1 MPMYHRWRHMIVAVA
16 VVTPL
21 FLLPLQFARSAAP
34 LEDQLPARSAKPIPK
49 DQPTRSVKAI
59 PKDQPPVRSVKAI
72 PKDQLPDRSIKATQ
86 KTQLPARS
94 VKAIPKAQL
103 SARSVKPIPKDQLPD
118 RSIKATQKTQLPAR
132 SVKAI
137 PKAQLPTRSVKA
149 IPKAQ
154 LPTRSVQAIGISTL
168 QPESLRLPNT
178 AIEPIDWNTL
188 KGWEAD
194 DHAAAF
200 ATFLTSCRP
209 LLRASVQEGDKRPM
223 YLALTQVCRQALAV
237 GRLTDDQARIFFED
251 NFRPLH
257 ITKLGDSAGLLTG
270 YYEPI
275 IDGSRFPTGIFK
287 VPIYRRP
294 LDLVPP
300 RNSIGPG
307 FPNKGQS
314 LRRTPSGALVPYYD
328 RGEILDGALDGKHL
342 EICWIKNQSDALTI
356 QIEGSARVRLEDG
369 TILRINYDGHNGY
382 PFVPI
387 SRILAERNIIPRK
400 EMSLERIRDWMRAN
414 PQSAQE
420 VLRQN
425 RSFVFFRI
433 VGLSDDR
440 EPKDAQGAPHDRE
453 AVGAQGVPLTPGRS
467 IAVDNA
473 LHLYGTPFFIQADL
487 PLTSEK
493 RSVSFDRL
501 MIAQDTGSAIV
512 GPARADIF
520 WGAGDRAG
528 QLADHVHHPGNFAL
542 LVPRELDPVTAG
554 ARIPLPPEKPSLIA
568 QAKISTSPT
577 TCRFGRTF
585 GGPCT
590 IPRPARPPMLG
601 WVAVRSR

>member
-1 MPMYHRWRHMIVAVA
+1 MPMYHRWRHTTVAVA

-21 FLLPLQFARSAAP
+21 FLLPLQFARSA
-34 LEDQLPARSAKPIPK
+34 
-49 DQPTRSVKAI
+49 V
-59 PKDQPPVRSVKAI
+59 PP
-72 PKDQLPDRSIKATQ
+72 
-86 KTQLPARS
+86 
-94 VKAIPKAQL
+94 
-103 SARSVKPIPKDQLPD
+103 
-118 RSIKATQKTQLPAR
+118 KTQLPAR

-137 PKAQLPTRSVKA
+137 PKAQLPARSAKTIPKAQLPVRSVKTIPKAQLPVRSVKTIPKAQLSVRSVKA
-149 IPKAQ
+149 IPKDQ
-154 LPTRSVQAIGISTL
+154 LPARSKANGISTL
-168 QPESLRLPNT
+168 QPEPLRLPNT
-178 AIEPIDWNTL
+178 AIEPIEWNAL
-188 KGWEAD
+188 NGWKAD

-209 LLRASVQEGDKRPM
+209 LLRASVQEGDKHPM

-237 GRLTDDQARIFFED
+237 GQLTDDQARIFFEH
-251 NFRPLH
+251 NFRPLR
-257 ITKLGDSAGLLTG
+257 IASLGDSAGLLTG

-275 IDGSRFPTGIFK
+275 VDGSRFPTGIFK

-294 LDLVPP
+294 PDLVPP
-300 RNSIGPG
+300 RNSTGPG

-314 LRRTPSGALVPYYD
+314 LRRTPGGALVPYYD
-328 RGEILDGALDGKHL
+328 RGQILDGALDGKHL
-342 EICWIKNQSDALTI
+342 EICWIKSQADALTI

-369 TILRINYDGHNGY
+369 AILRINYDAHNGY
-382 PFVPI
+382 PFVPV
-387 SRILAERNIIPRK
+387 SRILIERNIIPRK
-400 EMSLERIRDWMRAN
+400 EMSPERIREWMHAN
-414 PQSAQE
+414 PQSAEE

-433 VGLSDDR
+433 VGLSDDH
-440 EPKDAQGAPHDRE
+440 EPKDSQGPPRDRE

-473 LHLYGTPFFIQADL
+473 LHVYGTPFFVQADL

-528 QLADHVHHPGNFAL
+528 QLANHVHHPGNFAL
-542 LVPRELDPVTAG
+542 LVPRELDHVTAG
-554 ARIPLPPEKPSLIA
+554 ARIPLPPEKPSFIA

-577 TCRFGRTF
+577 TCHIGRTF
-585 GGPCT
+585 GGPCA

>member
-1 MPMYHRWRHMIVAVA
+1 MA

-21 FLLPLQFARSAAP
+21 LLIPLQFARSAAAP
-34 LEDQLPARSAKPIPK
+34 KAQLPARSVKVIPK
-49 DQPTRSVKAI
+49 AQLPARSVKANPKAQI
-59 PKDQPPVRSVKAI
+59 PARSVKAN
-72 PKDQLPDRSIKATQ
+72 PKAQLPARSVKATPIAQ
-86 KTQLPARS
+86 LLAARSVKATPKAQLPAARS

-103 SARSVKPIPKDQLPD
+103 PA
-118 RSIKATQKTQLPAR
+118 AR

-149 IPKAQ
+149 I
-154 LPTRSVQAIGISTL
+154 GISTL
-168 QPESLRLPNT
+168 QPEPLRLPNT
-178 AIEPIDWNTL
+178 AIEPIEWNAL
-188 KGWEAD
+188 NGWEAD

-200 ATFLTSCRP
+200 ATFSTSCRP

-237 GRLTDDQARIFFED
+237 GRLTDDQARIFFEH

-275 IDGSRFPTGIFK
+275 VDGSRFPTGIFK

-294 LDLVPP
+294 PDLVPP
-300 RNSIGPG
+300 RNSTGPG

-314 LRRTPSGALVPYYD
+314 LRRTSSGALVPYYD
-328 RGEILDGALDGKHL
+328 RGQILDGALDGKHL
-342 EICWIKNQSDALTI
+342 EICWIKNQSDALGI
-356 QIEGSARVRLEDG
+356 QMEGSARVRLEDG

-382 PFVPI
+382 PFVPA
-387 SRILAERNIIPRK
+387 SRILIERNIIPRK

-414 PQSAQE
+414 PQSTEE

-440 EPKDAQGAPHDRE
+440 EQKDAPGPPRDRE

-473 LHLYGTPFFIQADL
+473 LHVYGTPFFIQADL
-487 PLTSEK
+487 PLTGEK

-528 QLADHVHHPGNFAL
+528 QLANHVHHLGNFAL

-554 ARIPLPPEKPSLIA
+554 ARIPLPPEKPSFIA
-568 QAKISTSPT
+568 QAKISTSFATSPT
-577 TCRFGRTF
+577 TCRIGRTS
-585 GGPCT
+585 GEPCA
-590 IPRPARPPMLG
+590 IPRPARPPMPG
-601 WVAVRSR
+601 WVAARSR

>member
-1 MPMYHRWRHMIVAVA
+1 MCAAWQRFVRRTQLRINRDWIAVAAGRCMPMCQRWRHTIVAVA

-34 LEDQLPARSAKPIPK
+34 PKAQLSARSVKPIPK

-59 PKDQPPVRSVKAI
+59 PKDQ
-72 PKDQLPDRSIKATQ
+72 LPDRSIKAIQ
-86 KTQLPARS
+86 KT
-94 VKAIPKAQL
+94 
-103 SARSVKPIPKDQLPD
+103 
-118 RSIKATQKTQLPAR
+118 
-132 SVKAI
+132 
-137 PKAQLPTRSVKA
+137 QLPTRSVKA

-237 GRLTDDQARIFFED
+237 GRLTDDQARIFFEH

-257 ITKLGDSAGLLTG
+257 IAKLGDSSGLLTG

-294 LDLVPP
+294 PDLVPP
-300 RNSIGPG
+300 HNSTGPG

-314 LRRTPSGALVPYYD
+314 LRRTSSGALVPYYD

-342 EICWIKNQSDALTI
+342 EICWIKNQSDALAI

-369 TILRINYDGHNGY
+369 TIMRINYDAHNGY

-387 SRILAERNIIPRK
+387 SRILLERNIIPR
-400 EMSLERIRDWMRAN
+400 EQMSLERIREWMRAN
-414 PQSAQE
+414 PRSAEE

-440 EPKDAQGAPHDRE
+440 EPKDVPSAPRDRE

-467 IAVDNA
+467 IAIDNA
-473 LHLYGTPFFIQADL
+473 LHMYGTPFFIQADL
-487 PLTSEK
+487 PLTGEK
-493 RSVSFDRL
+493 RRVSFDRL

-528 QLADHVHHPGNFAL
+528 QLANHVHHPGNFAL
-542 LVPRELDPVTAG
+542 LVPHELDPVTAG
-554 ARIPLPPEKPSLIA
+554 ARMPLPPEKPSFIA
-568 QAKISTSPT
+568 QAKISTSFAT
-577 TCRFGRTF
+577 SSSTCGIGRTLV
-585 GGPCT
+585 GPCA

-601 WVAVRSR
+601 RVAVRSK

>member
-1 MPMYHRWRHMIVAVA
+1 MVRLAVDHDHSMCAAWRQLVARSQLKIGRDWIAIAAGRCVPIYHRWRSTVVAVA
-16 VVTPL
+16 AVTPL

-34 LEDQLPARSAKPIPK
+34 PKAQL
-49 DQPTRSVKAI
+49 
-59 PKDQPPVRSVKAI
+59 PVRSVKAI
-72 PKDQLPDRSIKATQ
+72 PNA
-86 KTQLPARS
+86 QLPARS
-94 VKAIPKAQL
+94 VKAIPKAQ
-103 SARSVKPIPKDQLPD
+103 P
-118 RSIKATQKTQLPAR
+118 PAR
-132 SVKAI
+132 SVEAN
-137 PKAQLPTRSVKA
+137 
-149 IPKAQ
+149 
-154 LPTRSVQAIGISTL
+154 GISTM
-168 QPESLRLPNT
+168 QPEPLRLPNT
-178 AIEPIDWNTL
+178 AIEPIEWNAL
-188 KGWEAD
+188 NGWEAD

-209 LLRASVQEGDKRPM
+209 LLRASVREGDKRPM

-237 GRLTDDQARIFFED
+237 GRLTDDQARIFFEH
-251 NFRPLH
+251 NFRPLR
-257 ITKLGDSAGLLTG
+257 IASLGDSAGLLTG

-275 IDGSRFPTGIFK
+275 VDGSRFPTGIFK

-294 LDLVPP
+294 PDLVPP
-300 RNSIGPG
+300 RNSTGPG

-314 LRRTPSGALVPYYD
+314 LRRTSSGALVPYYD
-328 RGEILDGALDGKHL
+328 RGQILDGALDGKHL
-342 EICWIKNQSDALTI
+342 EICWIKNQSDALGI

-382 PFVPI
+382 PFVPV
-387 SRILAERNIIPRK
+387 SRILIERNIIPRK
-400 EMSLERIRDWMRAN
+400 EMSLERIREWMHAN
-414 PQSAQE
+414 PQSAEE

-440 EPKDAQGAPHDRE
+440 QPKDAQGAPHDRE

-473 LHLYGTPFFIQADL
+473 LHVYGTPFFIQADL

-528 QLADHVHHPGNFAL
+528 QLANHVHHPGNFAL

-554 ARIPLPPEKPSLIA
+554 ARIPLPPEKPSFIA

-577 TCRFGRTF
+577 TCHIGRTF
-585 GGPCT
+585 GGPCA

>member
-1 MPMYHRWRHMIVAVA
+1 MPMCHLWRHTIVAVA

-34 LEDQLPARSAKPIPK
+34 PKAQLPI
-49 DQPTRSVKAI
+49 RSVKAI
-59 PKDQPPVRSVKAI
+59 PKAQLPARSVKATPKAQLPARSVKAI
-72 PKDQLPDRSIKATQ
+72 PN
-86 KTQLPARS
+86 TQLPARS
-94 VKAIPKAQL
+94 VKAIPNAQLPARWVEATPKAQL
-103 SARSVKPIPKDQLPD
+103 PARSG
-118 RSIKATQKTQLPAR
+118 KAISKAQLPAR
-132 SVKAI
+132 SVE
-137 PKAQLPTRSVKA
+137 TN
-149 IPKAQ
+149 
-154 LPTRSVQAIGISTL
+154 GISTL
-168 QPESLRLPNT
+168 QPEPLRLPNA
-178 AIEPIDWNTL
+178 AIEPIEWNAL
-188 KGWEAD
+188 NGWEVD

-209 LLRASVQEGDKRPM
+209 LLRASVREGDKRPM

-237 GRLTDDQARIFFED
+237 GRLTDDQARIFFEH
-251 NFRPLH
+251 NFRPLR
-257 ITKLGDSAGLLTG
+257 IASLGDSAGLLTG

-275 IDGSRFPTGIFK
+275 VDGSRFPTGIFK

-294 LDLVPP
+294 PDLVPP
-300 RNSIGPG
+300 RNSTGPG

-314 LRRTPSGALVPYYD
+314 LRRTSSGALVPYYD
-328 RGEILDGALDGKHL
+328 RGQILDGALDGKHL
-342 EICWIKNQSDALTI
+342 EICWIKNQSDALGI

-382 PFVPI
+382 PFVPV
-387 SRILAERNIIPRK
+387 SRILIERNIIPRK
-400 EMSLERIRDWMRAN
+400 EMSLERIREWIRAD
-414 PQSAQE
+414 PQSAEE

-473 LHLYGTPFFIQADL
+473 LHVYGTPFFIQADL
-487 PLTSEK
+487 PLTDEK
-493 RSVSFDRL
+493 RRIKFDRL

-528 QLADHVHHPGNFAL
+528 QLANHVHHPGNFAL

-554 ARIPLPPEKPSLIA
+554 ARIPLPPEKPSFIA

-577 TCRFGRTF
+577 TCHIGRTF
-585 GGPCT
+585 GGPCA

>member
-1 MPMYHRWRHMIVAVA
+1 MPMCQRWRHTIVAVA

-34 LEDQLPARSAKPIPK
+34 PKAQLSARSVKPIPK
-49 DQPTRSVKAI
+49 AQPTRSVKAI

-86 KTQLPARS
+86 KTQLPA
-94 VKAIPKAQL
+94 
-103 SARSVKPIPKDQLPD
+103 
-118 RSIKATQKTQLPAR
+118 
-132 SVKAI
+132 
-137 PKAQLPTRSVKA
+137 RSVKA

-328 RGEILDGALDGKHL
+328 RGQILDGALDGKHL

-400 EMSLERIRDWMRAN
+400 EMSLERVRDWMHAN
-414 PQSAQE
+414 PQSAEE

-433 VGLSDDR
+433 VGLSDDS
-440 EPKDAQGAPHDRE
+440 EKKDAPGPPRDRE

-473 LHLYGTPFFIQADL
+473 LHVYGTPFFIQADL
-487 PLTSEK
+487 PLTGEK
-493 RSVSFDRL
+493 RSFSFDRL

-528 QLADHVHHPGNFAL
+528 QLANHVHHPGKFAL

-554 ARIPLPPEKPSLIA
+554 ARIPLPPEKPSFIA
-568 QAKISTSPT
+568 QAQISTSPT
-577 TCRFGRTF
+577 TCHIGRTF
-585 GGPCT
+585 GGPCA
-590 IPRPARPPMLG
+590 IPRSARPPMLG
-601 WVAVRSR
+601 WVAVRNR

>member
-1 MPMYHRWRHMIVAVA
+1 VAVA

-34 LEDQLPARSAKPIPK
+34 PKAQLPI
-49 DQPTRSVKAI
+49 RSVKAI
-59 PKDQPPVRSVKAI
+59 PKAQLPAHSVKATPKAQLPARSVKAI
-72 PKDQLPDRSIKATQ
+72 PN
-86 KTQLPARS
+86 TQLPARS
-94 VKAIPKAQL
+94 VKAIPNA
-103 SARSVKPIPKDQLPD
+103 
-118 RSIKATQKTQLPAR
+118 QLPAR
-132 SVKAI
+132 SVEAT
-137 PKAQLPTRSVKA
+137 PKAQLPARSGKA
-149 IPKAQ
+149 ISKAQ
-154 LPTRSVQAIGISTL
+154 LPARSVETNGISTL
-168 QPESLRLPNT
+168 QPEPLRLPNA
-178 AIEPIDWNTL
+178 AIEPIEWNAL
-188 KGWEAD
+188 NGWEVD

-209 LLRASVQEGDKRPM
+209 LLRASVREGDKRPM

-237 GRLTDDQARIFFED
+237 GRLTDDQARIFFER
-251 NFRPLH
+251 NFRPLR
-257 ITKLGDSAGLLTG
+257 IASLGDSAGLLTG

-275 IDGSRFPTGIFK
+275 VDGSRFPTGIFK

-294 LDLVPP
+294 PDLVPP
-300 RNSIGPG
+300 RNSTGPG

-314 LRRTPSGALVPYYD
+314 LRRTSSGTLVPYCD

-342 EICWIKNQSDALTI
+342 EICWIKNQSDALGI
-356 QIEGSARVRLEDG
+356 QIQGSARVRLEDG

-382 PFVPI
+382 PFVPV
-387 SRILAERNIIPRK
+387 SRILIERNIIPRK
-400 EMSLERIRDWMRAN
+400 EMSLERIREWIRAD
-414 PQSAQE
+414 PQSAEE

-473 LHLYGTPFFIQADL
+473 LHVYGTPFFIQADL
-487 PLTSEK
+487 PLTDEK
-493 RSVSFDRL
+493 RRIKFDRL

-528 QLADHVHHPGNFAL
+528 QLANHVHHPGNFAL
-542 LVPRELDPVTAG
+542 LVPRELDPLTAG
-554 ARIPLPPEKPSLIA
+554 ARIPLPPEKPSFIA

-577 TCRFGRTF
+577 TCHIGRTF
-585 GGPCT
+585 GGPCA
-590 IPRPARPPMLG
+590 IPRPAQPPMLG
-601 WVAVRSR
+601 RVAVRSR

>member
-1 MPMYHRWRHMIVAVA
+1 MYHRWRNTIVAVA

-21 FLLPLQFARSAAP
+21 FLLPLQLARSAAP
-34 LEDQLPARSAKPIPK
+34 PK
-49 DQPTRSVKAI
+49 AEL
-59 PKDQPPVRSVKAI
+59 PVRSVKAI
-72 PKDQLPDRSIKATQ
+72 PKAELSVRSVKAIPKAELSARSVKAIPNAELPARSVKAIPKAELPARSVKAISKAQ
-86 KTQLPARS
+86 PLARSVKVIPKVELPVRLVKAIPKAQLPARS
-94 VKAIPKAQL
+94 VKAIPK
-103 SARSVKPIPKDQLPD
+103 P
-118 RSIKATQKTQLPAR
+118 QLPAR
-132 SVKAI
+132 LVVAN
-137 PKAQLPTRSVKA
+137 
-149 IPKAQ
+149 
-154 LPTRSVQAIGISTL
+154 GISTL
-168 QPESLRLPNT
+168 QPEPLRLPNT
-178 AIEPIDWNTL
+178 AIEPIEWNAL
-188 KGWEAD
+188 NGWEAD

-237 GRLTDDQARIFFED
+237 DRLTDDQARMFFEH

-275 IDGSRFPTGIFK
+275 VDGSRFPTGTFK

-294 LDLVPP
+294 PDLVPP
-300 RNSIGPG
+300 RNGTGPG
-307 FPNKGQS
+307 LPNKGQS
-314 LRRTPSGALVPYYD
+314 LRRTPGDALVPYYD
-328 RGEILDGALDGKHL
+328 RGQILDGKHL

-382 PFVPI
+382 PFVPV
-387 SRILAERNIIPRK
+387 SRILIERNIIPRK
-400 EMSLERIRDWMRAN
+400 EMSLERIREWMHAN
-414 PQSAQE
+414 PQNAKE

-440 EPKDAQGAPHDRE
+440 EPKDAQGAAHDRE

-473 LHLYGTPFFIQADL
+473 LHVYGTPFFIQADL
-487 PLTSEK
+487 PLTGEK

-528 QLADHVHHPGNFAL
+528 QIANHVHHPGNFAL

-554 ARIPLPPEKPSLIA
+554 ARMPLPPEKPSFIA
-568 QAKISTSPT
+568 QAKISTSFATSPT
-577 TCRFGRTF
+577 TCRIGHTLG
-585 GGPCT
+585 GGP
-590 IPRPARPPMLG
+590 ARSQDLHDRRCWGG
-601 WVAVRSR
+601 WLCEADER

>member
-1 MPMYHRWRHMIVAVA
+1 MPMCQRWRHTIVAVA

-34 LEDQLPARSAKPIPK
+34 PKAQLSARSVKPIPK
-49 DQPTRSVKAI
+49 AQPT
-59 PKDQPPVRSVKAI
+59 RSVKAI

-86 KTQLPARS
+86 KTQLPA
-94 VKAIPKAQL
+94 
-103 SARSVKPIPKDQLPD
+103 
-118 RSIKATQKTQLPAR
+118 
-132 SVKAI
+132 
-137 PKAQLPTRSVKA
+137 RSVKA

-314 LRRTPSGALVPYYD
+314 LRRTPSGALVPCYD

-400 EMSLERIRDWMRAN
+400 EMSLERVRDWMHAN
-414 PQSAQE
+414 PQSAEE

-433 VGLSDDR
+433 VGLSDDS
-440 EPKDAQGAPHDRE
+440 EKKDAPGPPRDRE

-473 LHLYGTPFFIQADL
+473 LHVYGTPFFIQADL
-487 PLTSEK
+487 PLTGEK
-493 RSVSFDRL
+493 RSFSFDRL

-528 QLADHVHHPGNFAL
+528 QLANHVHHPGKFAL

-554 ARIPLPPEKPSLIA
+554 ARIPLPPEKPSFIA
-568 QAKISTSPT
+568 QAQISTSPT
-577 TCRFGRTF
+577 TCHIGRTF
-585 GGPCT
+585 GGPCA

-601 WVAVRSR
+601 WVAVRNR

>member
-1 MPMYHRWRHMIVAVA
+1 MYHRWRHTIVAVA

-21 FLLPLQFARSAAP
+21 VVLPLQFARSAAP
-34 LEDQLPARSAKPIPK
+34 
-49 DQPTRSVKAI
+49 
-59 PKDQPPVRSVKAI
+59 
-72 PKDQLPDRSIKATQ
+72 
-86 KTQLPARS
+86 
-94 VKAIPKAQL
+94 PKAQL
-103 SARSVKPIPKDQLPD
+103 PV
-118 RSIKATQKTQLPAR
+118 R

-137 PKAQLPTRSVKA
+137 PKAQLPVRSVKA

-154 LPTRSVQAIGISTL
+154 LPVRSVKAIGISTL
-168 QPESLRLPNT
+168 QPEPLRLPNT
-178 AIEPIDWNTL
+178 AIEPIEWNAL
-188 KGWEAD
+188 NGWETD

-209 LLRASVQEGDKRPM
+209 LLRASVREGDKRPM

-237 GRLTDDQARIFFED
+237 GRLTDDQARIFFEH

-275 IDGSRFPTGIFK
+275 VDGSRFPTGIFK

-294 LDLVPP
+294 PDLVPP
-300 RNSIGPG
+300 RGTGPG

-314 LRRTPSGALVPYYD
+314 LRRTSSGALVPYYD
-328 RGEILDGALDGKHL
+328 RGQILDGALDGKHL
-342 EICWIKNQSDALTI
+342 EICWIKNQSDALGI

-382 PFVPI
+382 PFVPV
-387 SRILAERNIIPRK
+387 SRILIERNIIPRK
-400 EMSLERIRDWMRAN
+400 EMSLERIREWMHAN
-414 PQSAQE
+414 PQTAEE

-433 VGLSDDR
+433 VGLS
-440 EPKDAQGAPHDRE
+440 EPKDAQDAAHDRE

-467 IAVDNA
+467 IAIDNA
-473 LHLYGTPFFIQADL
+473 LHVYGTPFFIQADL
-487 PLTSEK
+487 PFTGEK
-493 RSVSFDRL
+493 GSVSFDRL

-528 QLADHVHHPGNFAL
+528 QLANHVHHPGNFAL

-554 ARIPLPPEKPSLIA
+554 ARIPLPSEKPNFTA
-568 QAKISTSPT
+568 QAKISTSST
-577 TCRFGRTF
+577 ACRIGGTF
-585 GGPCT
+585 GGPCV

-601 WVAVRSR
+601 WVAVRKQVNVR

>member
-1 MPMYHRWRHMIVAVA
+1 MPMCQRWRHTIVAVA

-34 LEDQLPARSAKPIPK
+34 PKAQLSA
-49 DQPTRSVKAI
+49 
-59 PKDQPPVRSVKAI
+59 RSVKAI

-103 SARSVKPIPKDQLPD
+103 SARSVKPIPKAQPTRSVKAIPKDQLPD

-400 EMSLERIRDWMRAN
+400 EMSLERVRDWMHAN
-414 PQSAQE
+414 PESAE

-433 VGLSDDR
+433 VGLSDDS
-440 EPKDAQGAPHDRE
+440 EKKDAPGPPRDRE

-473 LHLYGTPFFIQADL
+473 LHVYGTPFFIQADL
-487 PLTSEK
+487 PLTGEK
-493 RSVSFDRL
+493 RSFSFDRL

-528 QLADHVHHPGNFAL
+528 QLANHVHHPGKFAL

-554 ARIPLPPEKPSLIA
+554 ARIPLPPEKPSFIA
-568 QAKISTSPT
+568 QAQISTSPT
-577 TCRFGRTF
+577 TCHIGRTF
-585 GGPCT
+585 GGPCA

-601 WVAVRSR
+601 WVAVRNR

>member
-1 MPMYHRWRHMIVAVA
+1 LPMCHRWRHTIVAVA
-16 VVTPL
+16 VGTPL
-21 FLLPLQFARSAAP
+21 SLLPSLQFALSAAP
-34 LEDQLPARSAKPIPK
+34 
-49 DQPTRSVKAI
+49 
-59 PKDQPPVRSVKAI
+59 
-72 PKDQLPDRSIKATQ
+72 PKDQLS
-86 KTQLPARS
+86 ARS
-94 VKAIPKAQL
+94 VKAIPKAQ
-103 SARSVKPIPKDQLPD
+103 P
-118 RSIKATQKTQLPAR
+118 PAR

-137 PKAQLPTRSVKA
+137 PKDQFR

-154 LPTRSVQAIGISTL
+154 LPTRSAKPISKAQLSVRSVEANGISTL
-168 QPESLRLPNT
+168 QPEPLRLPNT
-178 AIEPIDWNTL
+178 AIEPIEWNAL
-188 KGWEAD
+188 SGWKAD

-209 LLRASVQEGDKRPM
+209 LLRASVREDDKHPM
-223 YLALTQVCRQALAV
+223 YLALTQVCRRALTV
-237 GRLTDDQARIFFED
+237 GHLTDDQVRIFFEH
-251 NFRPLH
+251 NFRPLR

-275 IDGSRFPTGIFK
+275 VDGSRFPTGNFK

-294 LDLVPP
+294 PDLVPP

-314 LRRTPSGALVPYYD
+314 LRRTPGGALVPYYD
-328 RGEILDGALDGKHL
+328 RGQILDGVLDGKHL

-356 QIEGSARVRLEDG
+356 QIEGSARIRLEDG

-382 PFVPI
+382 PFVPV
-387 SRILAERNIIPRK
+387 SHILIERNIIPRK
-400 EMSLERIRDWMRAN
+400 EMSLERIREWMHAN
-414 PQSAQE
+414 PQSAEE

-433 VGLSDDR
+433 VGLSDER
-440 EPKDAQGAPHDRE
+440 EPKDAQGAPHDRQ

-473 LHLYGTPFFIQADL
+473 LHVYGTPFFIQADL
-487 PLTSEK
+487 PLSGEK

-520 WGAGDRAG
+520 LGAGERAG
-528 QLADHVHHPGNFAL
+528 QFANHVHHPGNFAL
-542 LVPRELDPVTAG
+542 LVPRELDPVTAA
-554 ARIPLPPEKPSLIA
+554 ARMPLPPEKPSFIA
-568 QAKISTSPT
+568 QAKISTSFPTSPT
-577 TCRFGRTF
+577 TCRIGRTI
-585 GGPCT
+585 GGPCAV
-590 IPRPARPPMLG
+590 PRPARPRTLG
-601 WVAVRSR
+601 RVAVQSR